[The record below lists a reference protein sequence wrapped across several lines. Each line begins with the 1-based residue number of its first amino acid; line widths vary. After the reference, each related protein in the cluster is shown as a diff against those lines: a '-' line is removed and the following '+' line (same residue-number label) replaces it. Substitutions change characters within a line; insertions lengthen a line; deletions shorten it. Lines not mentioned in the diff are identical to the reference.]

1 MTHPYPRSYGWLAS
15 AVLAA
20 GLLCACAPLLLGGAM
35 VGGSLVLTDRRT
47 SGAQVEDQTIEL
59 KSISRINELLGNRAH
74 VNTTSYNRMVLI
86 TGEVPTQADK
96 ETVERAVSRIQNVR
110 AIVNELRVAGNSS
123 VTSRS
128 SDSIITGKVKAQFV
142 DARDLFANTIK
153 VVTERGVV
161 YLMGR
166 VTEREAS
173 RASGL
178 ARTVSGVHKVV
189 QVFEI
194 LTEAELTAIQKKTA
208 GGAGTK
214 R

>member
-1 MTHPYPRSYGWLAS
+1 VKRPYPRSYGWLAG

-20 GLLCACAPLLLGGAM
+20 CLLCACAPLLLGGAV

-47 SGAQVEDQTIEL
+47 SGAQVEDETIEL
-59 KSISRINELLGNRAH
+59 RSISRINELLGGRAH

-96 ETVERAVSRIQNVR
+96 DTVERIVSRIQNVR
-110 AIVNELRVAGNSS
+110 AIVNDLGVVGNSS
-123 VTSRS
+123 ITSRS
-128 SDSIITGKVKAQFV
+128 SDSIITGKVKAQLV
-142 DARDLFANTIK
+142 NARDLFANSIK
-153 VVTERGVV
+153 VVTERGTV

-178 ARTVSGVHKVV
+178 ARAVGGVQKVV

-194 LTEAELTAIQKKTA
+194 LTEAELAAMHKKKANGTA
-208 GGAGTK
+208 TK
-214 R
+214 P